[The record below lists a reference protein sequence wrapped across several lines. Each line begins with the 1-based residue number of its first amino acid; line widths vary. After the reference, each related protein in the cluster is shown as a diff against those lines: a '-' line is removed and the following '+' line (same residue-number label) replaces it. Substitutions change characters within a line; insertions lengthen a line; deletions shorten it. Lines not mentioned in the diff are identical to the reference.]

1 MKKHPANY
9 KADTRVD
16 IFQNHQGP
24 ALPHDVLDYLLE
36 QVLDVQPPNLQA
48 HDRAYRSLRLTPM
61 DCLPYN
67 TLLHT
72 G

>member
-9 KADTRVD
+9 KADTHVD
-16 IFQNHQGP
+16 IFQNHQVP

-36 QVLDVQPPNLQA
+36 QVLDVQSPKLQA
-48 HDRAYRSLRLTPM
+48 HDKAYHTRHLTLM
-61 DCLPYN
+61 DYLPYN